1 MSKARFLADLL
12 ASDGEVKVGKV
23 GTAVSNL
30 VDSAPAAL
38 NTLNELA
45 AALGDDANFST
56 TVNNSIALKAP
67 TAGPS
72 FTGELKIAAGTVSV
86 PSLVFTGDTD
96 TGIFNRTANTIG
108 IVTNGIQRIEVDSAG
123 NFISTGKAYLQGA
136 LDVTGA
142 VASDGLTTSG
152 ELTIDPAVNRKISF
166 KDNGGVFRAGL
177 QAVDTGGQMVG
188 SSAAHDFAIRS
199 QTAMLFSSGGNTE
212 RMRISAAGNVGIGT
226 AAPTYTLHAQK
237 SVADFVAKV
246 ENDYGTGAGNGL
258 WVDTRWNS
266 SDNVPFKVTTN
277 SGGVNVLK
285 TYGNGTVEIGDKLH
299 VGVSATDSRVTI
311 GSVGTA
317 HTNSSNN
324 IRAATSLMLYN
335 SAGNGHSWENAG
347 AEKMRIT
354 SAGDVQMT
362 GGSLVRLTLGNVGT
376 PATNNANWIRG
387 NASNLQYNAAS
398 GFHAWEIGGSEKVR
412 ISNNGNTGIGT
423 TSPAQKLDVAGNIVA
438 SGNIVS
444 SGDMSTTNSWVREVI
459 SSGRVLDMISLNSGY
474 FYPVQIDGGSASQ
487 FQNFKLTKN
496 YGVDN
501 PSGMLGSVVLDMDIY
516 GYSWGGN
523 PLLNVVNISTSTYRC
538 MLGAVT
544 NRGYYYPVIW
554 LRGGYKYRYITDRA
568 LSVTVKTT
576 SANGMYGAPGSTYDY
591 WLGPITDAV
600 MQTKPGYL
608 GTNTYTSPTNR
619 TGDCRNWYS

>member
-398 GFHAWEIGGSEKVR
+398 GFHAWEIGGAEKM
-412 ISNNGNTGIGT
+412 
-423 TSPAQKLDVAGNIVA
+423 KLEPN
-438 SGNIVS
+438 
-444 SGDMSTTNSWVREVI
+444 GDMTIGGTV
-459 SSGRVLDMISLNSGY
+459 
-474 FYPVQIDGGSASQ
+474 FIDDTKGGTA
-487 FQNFKLTKN
+487 FNVT
-496 YGVDN
+496 
-501 PSGMLGSVVLDMDIY
+501 GS
-516 GYSWGGN
+516 
-523 PLLNVVNISTSTYRC
+523 
-538 MLGAVT
+538 
-544 NRGYYYPVIW
+544 
-554 LRGGYKYRYITDRA
+554 
-568 LSVTVKTT
+568 TT
-576 SANGMYGAPGSTYDY
+576 SANLLLPSFTGYGS
-591 WLGPITDAV
+591 V
-600 MQTKPGYL
+600 N
-608 GTNTYTSPTNR
+608 NTYRHCYSMSNADVHEVLFMGGGGNTVFTTYAVIMTGHYRDVSIQTHTLYYSDLKIKIVLDTSNNISVWVAGTTYQNNVYSLNWRVMPKRSNTLTMNPSSSQSAFHHVHSA
-619 TGDCRNWYS
+619 TGGIEHSGNSTCAAGQGPSSW